1 MVSSVKQIR
10 YNLFLIE
17 KINLLYV
24 QVDHSL
30 PATTYMFKIVIKSTL
45 KSYQA
50 VNKLREMIL

>member
-1 MVSSVKQIR
+1 MVSSVKQVR
-10 YNLFLIE
+10 YDLFLIE
-17 KINLLYV
+17 EINFLYV
-24 QVDHSL
+24 QIVHSL